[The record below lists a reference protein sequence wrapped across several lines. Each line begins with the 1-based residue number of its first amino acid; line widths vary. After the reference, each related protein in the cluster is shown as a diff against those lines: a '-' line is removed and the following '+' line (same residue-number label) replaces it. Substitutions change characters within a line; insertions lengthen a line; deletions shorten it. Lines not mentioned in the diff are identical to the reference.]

1 LCRTLAAHCA
11 GRRNGDLRSSRQP
24 RFSGFVVSKGITI
37 RGITGRRLWE
47 TWDLG
52 VSLVSSGKVDLKK
65 VITHQFDFKDY
76 EAAFSAMMSGNSGKV
91 VLNVSQ

>member
-1 LCRTLAAHCA
+1 MAILGLPDNRVSLDLA
-11 GRRNGDLRSSRQP
+11 NN
-24 RFSGFVVSKGITI
+24 VVSKGITI

-76 EAAFSAMMSGNSGKV
+76 EAASP
-91 VLNVSQ
+91 L